1 MDINKL
7 VLSEEALRV
16 VDEGAWVAIPV
27 GGDIIEFKVTG
38 LSRNQEAQDTIR
50 NAMEQ
55 IRKDNKR
62 APTEK
67 EKESIVRRVL
77 ADIVLKDW
85 RGITDNGKALP
96 YSKDLANKF
105 LTERGGE
112 QFASLVLDAAT
123 QIDNN
128 SYDFIDE
135 ITKN

>member
-85 RGITDNGKALP
+85 RGITDNGEVLP

-123 QIDNN
+123 KVDNN
-128 SYDFIDE
+128 AYDFIDE

>member
-16 VDEGAWVAIPV
+16 VDDGAWVAIPV
-27 GGDIIEFKVTG
+27 GEDIVEFKVTG

-55 IRKDNKR
+55 VRKDNKR
-62 APTEK
+62 APKEK

-85 RGITDNGKALP
+85 RGITDNGKSLP

>member
-27 GGDIIEFKVTG
+27 GEDIVEFKVTG

-85 RGITDNGKALP
+85 RGITDNGEVLP

>member
-16 VDEGAWVAIPV
+16 VDEGAWVAILV
-27 GGDIIEFKVTG
+27 GDDIVEFKVTG
-38 LSRNQEAQDTIR
+38 LSRNREAQDTIR

-62 APTEK
+62 APKEK

-85 RGITDNGKALP
+85 RGITDNGEALP
-96 YSKDLANKF
+96 YSKDLAAKF